1 MPREEI
7 PAGVAEPVV
16 AAASGGMRQPLVGGV
31 GIALFSSAVFGVSGS
46 FAKALLEAGWS
57 PAAAVTLRMAGAA
70 LVLLVPTFLVMR
82 GKWSLMAAN
91 WKAIGLFGLFG
102 VGACQFFYFLA
113 VERLDVGVAL
123 LLEYLAPVLIVLF
136 LWVRYRKRP
145 RFPTIGGT
153 LLSLA
158 GLVFV
163 LDLAGDAHV
172 DPIGVL
178 WGLGAAVGLVV
189 YFFVSARADGALPPI
204 ALATGGLLVGAG
216 VMGLLALLGL
226 LEMKMTFAPVRLAH
240 WETQWWVAL
249 GGLVLIST
257 VLSYVTG
264 IMAARALGTKL
275 ASFIS
280 LTEVLF
286 AVLWAW
292 LLLGELPAG
301 IQLLGGVLIVG
312 GVLLVRADEMRS
324 P

>member
-7 PAGVAEPVV
+7 HTQVAPSAPLPV
-16 AAASGGMRQPLVGGV
+16 SPTLRKPGMGGI

-70 LVLLVPTFLVMR
+70 LVLLLPTLLVMR
-82 GKWSLMAAN
+82 GKWPLVASN
-91 WKAIGLFGLFG
+91 WKSILLFGLFG

-136 LWVRYRKRP
+136 LWVKFRKRP
-145 RFPTIGGT
+145 KVMTIGGT

-158 GLVFV
+158 GLVLV
-163 LDLAGDAHV
+163 LDLTGDTRV

-178 WGLGAAVGLVV
+178 WGLGAAVGLTV

-204 ALATGGLLVGAG
+204 VLATGGLLVGAAA
-216 VMGLLALLGL
+216 MGLLAFVGL
-226 LEMKMTFAPVRLAH
+226 LEMKMTFVPVRLAQ

-249 GGLVLIST
+249 GGLILIST
-257 VLSYVTG
+257 VISYVTG
-264 IMAARALGTKL
+264 IMAARALGSKL

-312 GVLLVRADEMRS
+312 GVLLVRADELRS

>member
-7 PAGVAEPVV
+7 TTHRLRPEPV
-16 AAASGGMRQPLVGGV
+16 ATSPRTPRLGGV
-31 GIALFSSAVFGVSGS
+31 GVALFSSAVFGVSGS

-70 LVLLVPTFLVMR
+70 LVLLVPTLLVMR
-82 GKWSLMAAN
+82 GKWPLIASN
-91 WKAIGLFGLFG
+91 WKSILLFGLFG

-136 LWVRYRKRP
+136 LWIRFRKSP
-145 RFPTIGGT
+145 KALTIGGA

-158 GLVFV
+158 GLVLV
-163 LDLAGDAHV
+163 LDLAGDTAV

-189 YFFVSARADGALPPI
+189 YFFVSARVDGALPPI
-204 ALATGGLLVGAG
+204 VLASGGLLVGAG
-216 VMGLLALLGL
+216 TMGLLALCGL
-226 LEMKMTFAPVRLAH
+226 VQMKMTFVPVRLAQ

-249 GGLVLIST
+249 GGLVIFST
-257 VLSYVTG
+257 VLAYVSG
-264 IMAARALGTKL
+264 IMAARALGSKM

-292 LLLGELPAG
+292 LLLGQLPAG

>member
-7 PAGVAEPVV
+7 PAQLAQL
-16 AAASGGMRQPLVGGV
+16 SPLTGPESSPRPRLGGV
-31 GIALFSSAVFGVSGS
+31 GIALFSSAVFGLSGS
-46 FAKALLEAGWS
+46 FAKSLLEAGWS

-70 LVLLVPTFLVMR
+70 LVLLIPTLLIMR
-82 GKWSLMAAN
+82 GKWSLLARN
-91 WKAIGLFGLFG
+91 WKSILLFGLFG
-102 VGACQFFYFLA
+102 VGACQFCYFLA

-136 LWVRYRKRP
+136 LWVRHRRTPKAM
-145 RFPTIGGT
+145 TIGGA
-153 LLSLA
+153 LLALA
-158 GLVFV
+158 GLVAV
-163 LDLAGDAHV
+163 LDLAGETRV

-178 WGLGAAVGLVV
+178 WGLGAAVGLTV

-204 ALATGGLLVGAG
+204 VLATGGLLVGAAAMGILG
-216 VMGLLALLGL
+216 VVGLLD
-226 LEMKMTFAPVRLAH
+226 MQVRFVPVKLAS

-249 GGLVLIST
+249 GGLVLFST
-257 VLSYVTG
+257 VIAYVTG
-264 IMAARALGTKL
+264 IMAARTLGSKL

-301 IQLLGGVLIVG
+301 VQLLGGLLIVG
-312 GVLLVRADEMRS
+312 GVLLVRADELRS
-324 P
+324 R

>member
-7 PAGVAEPVV
+7 PAAVVEP
-16 AAASGGMRQPLVGGV
+16 AWTGSPGGRPTPRLGGI

-46 FAKALLEAGWS
+46 FAKALLESGWT

-70 LVLLVPTFLVMR
+70 LVLLVPTVLVMR
-82 GKWSLMAAN
+82 GKWLLLAGN
-91 WKAIGLFGLFG
+91 WKSILLFGLFG
-102 VGACQFFYFLA
+102 VAACQFFYFLA

-136 LWVRYRKRP
+136 LWARHRKRP
-145 RFPTIGGT
+145 NFMTIGGT

-158 GLVFV
+158 GLVAV
-163 LDLAGDAHV
+163 LDLAGDTRV

-178 WGLGAAVGLVV
+178 WGLGAAVGLTV
-189 YFFVSARADGALPPI
+189 YFFVSARADGALPPLV
-204 ALATGGLLVGAG
+204 LASGGLLVGAAA
-216 VMGLLALLGL
+216 MGLLGLFGL
-226 LEMKMTFAPVRLAH
+226 LEMRMTFVPVRLAH

-249 GGLVLIST
+249 GGLVLVST

-301 IQLLGGVLIVG
+301 VQMLGGLLIVG
-312 GVLLVRADEMRS
+312 GVLLVRADELRS
-324 P
+324 R